1 MRTPLTRRLAVA
13 AALAAAAGSPALAQ
27 AGSLPSVSGP
37 RPGPDLLYAP
47 AVDAPQLTNAG
58 PWKAAPILIS
68 GASAYRSGEFL
79 YQDFLYDDHGAHG
92 QMDPNDRRNPGDAF
106 SKPNG
111 TYTYPSDRVY
121 ADNAA
126 DFVEVRAKPLPDA
139 TALRVT
145 LNTLKDQ
152 SRIAFSVAIGGA
164 NGGPALPFPAG
175 ANVRAP
181 AEMFLTVHPGADGAL
196 VGELVQAG
204 TNAPVPGGAP
214 AVSVDTAR
222 RQIDVRIPKAAWDP
236 AGRTVRLAA
245 GIGLWDKAAGRY
257 LLPQPTGSAST
268 PGGSA
273 GLAAPPAFFNVA
285 FRYAEPF
292 PKIGDLPGTAQSPAW
307 WRDKAQGETLATGD
321 ISPLHA
327 NVDFAKLAAGGPD
340 DDMLGKP
347 GGTPANGPMARI
359 LASRF
364 ETQQGADHSEQC
376 LTHQRS
382 CKGAYQGNLQ
392 PYSIYVPRKAA
403 PARGFGLTLLLHALS
418 TNYNLFAGGR
428 NQSEFG
434 ERAQGS
440 IVITPEAR
448 GVDGFYFDVAGAD
461 VFEVWA
467 DVARHYNLDADFTS
481 IAGYSMGGI
490 GTFKLAQQFPDLFAR
505 AQPTVGDSPVEEQ
518 TPSLRNVPILM
529 WNGQADEL
537 VPPSSYLPTA
547 NALDALGYR
556 YTLDVFQP
564 GEHNSL
570 AINDEYAPAAA
581 FLGDARVDRSPP
593 HVTFAANPSIDY
605 PKLHFVADHAYW
617 VSAVRLRDASGSDK
631 IGLVDVRSHGFGVGD
646 PPVTPV
652 ARTAGSLPG
661 GNVLNPY
668 PFVRELG
675 KELGPA
681 PAEPKLDQL
690 DVRADNVRSFTVDAR
705 RARVSCN
712 AKINVLGSGPRPEV
726 TLAGCA
732 AGQGLPS
739 ANTPCV
745 DMRGFRFRLGHARG
759 ARVVKV
765 TVTVNGKRTLT
776 RRGRSLSRL
785 TIKRLPQRTY
795 RVTIV
800 ATQSTGVKRVSTRTY
815 RGCLKTRPKTRRLP
829 ARAKRT
835 QR

>member
-1 MRTPLTRRLAVA
+1 MRSSLTRTIIAT
-13 AALAAAAGSPALAQ
+13 AALATMAGAPALAD
-27 AGSLPSVSGP
+27 AGSLPSVSGS

-47 AVDAPQLTNAG
+47 AADAPQLTNAG

-79 YQDFLYDDHGAHG
+79 YQDFLYDDHGAHE
-92 QMDPNDRRNPGDAF
+92 QMDPSDRRNPGDAF

-111 TYTYPSDRVY
+111 TYTYPSDRAY

-126 DFVEVRAKPLPDA
+126 DFVELRAKPLADA

-145 LNTLKDQ
+145 LNTLKDASQ
-152 SRIAFSVAIGGA
+152 IAFSVAIGGTPGA
-164 NGGPALPFPAG
+164 ALPFPAG

-181 AEMFLTVHPGADGAL
+181 AEMFLTVHPGAGGAL
-196 VGELVQAG
+196 VGELVKAG
-204 TNAPVPGGAP
+204 TNTPVPGGSP
-214 AVSVDTAR
+214 VVSVDMAR

-236 AGRTVRLAA
+236 GGRTVRLAA

-257 LLPQPTGSAST
+257 LVPQPAGSAGT
-268 PGGSA
+268 PGGS
-273 GLAAPPAFFNVA
+273 GAAAAAPAFFNVA
-285 FRYAEPF
+285 FRYDEPF
-292 PKIGDLPGTAQSPAW
+292 PKIGDLPGTAAGPAW

-321 ISPLHA
+321 ISALHA
-327 NVDFAKLAAGGPD
+327 NVDFGKLAAGTD
-340 DDMLGKP
+340 DDLLGEP
-347 GGTPANGPMARI
+347 GGTPVNGPLARI
-359 LASRF
+359 LASHF
-364 ETQQGADHSEQC
+364 ESQQGADHTEQC
-376 LTHQRS
+376 LRHQRS

-403 PARGFGLTLLLHALS
+403 PAQGFGLTLLLHALS

-434 ERAQGS
+434 ERGPGS

-467 DVARHYNLDADFTS
+467 DVARHYKLDADFTS
-481 IAGYSMGGI
+481 IAGYSMGAI

-505 AQPTVGDSPVEEQ
+505 AQPTVGDSPVEPQ
-518 TPSLRNVPILM
+518 LPSLRNIPILM
-529 WNGQADEL
+529 WNGQGDEL

-556 YTLDVFQP
+556 YALDVYQP

-570 AINDEYAPAAA
+570 AINDEYTPAAG
-581 FLGDARVDRSPP
+581 FLGDAKVDRDPP
-593 HVTFAANPSIDY
+593 HVTFAADPSIDY
-605 PKLHFVADHAYW
+605 PKLSFVADHAYW
-617 VSAVRLRDASGSDK
+617 VSAVRLREAGTDK
-631 IGLVDVRSHGFGVGD
+631 IGLVDVRSQGFGVGE
-646 PPVTPV
+646 PPVTALP
-652 ARTAGSLPG
+652 RTAGSLPG

-675 KELGPA
+675 KEWGPA
-681 PAEPKLDQL
+681 PATPKRNQL
-690 DVRADNVRSFTVDAR
+690 DVRAENVRSFTVDAR

-712 AKINVLGSGPRPEV
+712 PQVNVTGSGPRPEI
-726 TLAGCA
+726 TLTGCEA
-732 AGQGLPS
+732 AQGLPP
-739 ANTPCV
+739 AGKKAACV
-745 DMRGFRFRLGHARG
+745 DTRAFRFRLGHAKG

-765 TVTVNGKRTLT
+765 KVSINGKRKLL
-776 RRGRSLSRL
+776 RRGRSLTRITL
-785 TIKRLPQRTY
+785 GRLPKRTF

-800 ATQSTGVKRVSTRTY
+800 STQSTGVTRVSTRTY
-815 RGCLKTRPKTRRLP
+815 RGCTKSRPRTRQVARR
-829 ARAKRT
+829 KRG
-835 QR
+835 